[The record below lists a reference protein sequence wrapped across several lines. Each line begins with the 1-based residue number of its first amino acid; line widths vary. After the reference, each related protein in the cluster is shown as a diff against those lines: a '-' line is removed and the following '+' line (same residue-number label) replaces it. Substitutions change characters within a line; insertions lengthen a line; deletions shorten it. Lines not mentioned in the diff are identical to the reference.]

1 LDRITEVLKGHT
13 SHDVLVSLPH
23 GKSALHA
30 EPLWLCSHPNLWQT
44 DLTYCPMP
52 NQSIL
57 LTTMKESM
65 KQLLCYAN
73 LKIRNST
80 RVARGSHLRVDSSAK
95 IFRCDIGIEH
105 GDGNKIEVGEKTEI
119 RRCKITIEGKGNT
132 LKIGRGC
139 NLRELHIEVLG
150 HNCTIEIEDGVKN
163 TGAGKLSCQ
172 ELGTVI
178 TIGKNSLL
186 AKGVTMLTSDGHDIY
201 NKNGERINPP
211 RNIIVEPHCW
221 IGQDAML
228 LKGAH
233 IGQGSIVGAR
243 SVVTAIIPPRAIA
256 AGHPARIIK
265 TDVSWDE
272 KLTQHQTVS
281 SSPKRSL

>member
-1 LDRITEVLKGHT
+1 
-13 SHDVLVSLPH
+13 
-23 GKSALHA
+23 
-30 EPLWLCSHPNLWQT
+30 
-44 DLTYCPMP
+44 
-52 NQSIL
+52 
-57 LTTMKESM
+57 MKESI

-80 RVARGSHLRVDSSAK
+80 RVARGSHLIVDSSAK
-95 IFRCDIGIEH
+95 VFRCDIGIEH
-105 GDGNKIEVGEKTEI
+105 GDGNQIEIGEKTAI

-132 LKIGRGC
+132 VRIGKGC

-150 HNCTIEIEDGVKN
+150 HNCIIEIEDGVKN
-163 TGAGKLSCQ
+163 TGAGKMSCQ

-178 TIGKNSLL
+178 TIGENSLL
-186 AKGVTMLTSDGHDIY
+186 AKGVSMLTSDGHDIY
-201 NKNGERINPP
+201 NKHGERINPP

-243 SVVTAIIPPRAIA
+243 AVVTGAIPPQAIA
-256 AGHPARIIK
+256 AGHPAHIIK

-272 KLTQHQTVS
+272 RLTQHQAVS
-281 SSPKRSL
+281 SPTNNRAA